1 MVMFAAVVTTVDGDV
16 VPLALRVIISMVVE
30 EVFHGYQALSI
41 GFVVVHSLSHP
52 V

>member
-1 MVMFAAVVTTVDGDV
+1 MFVAIATTVEGGV
-16 VPLALRVIISMVVE
+16 VPRALRIRISTVVE
-30 EVFHGYQALSI
+30 EVFHGYQAMSI

>member
-1 MVMFAAVVTTVDGDV
+1 MFAAVVTTVELDV
-16 VPLALRVIISMVVE
+16 VPVALRVMISTVVE